1 MQQNNNPDISLESI
15 AINNTVDTVDSSN
28 ITRETIKSNPKL
40 LGVLIKEF
48 LSSIDYNEMLE
59 VDKYYKSQ
67 NSKITERTKQMMLYE
82 EKEKIIDGKKIK
94 EQYPYLAPDLGK
106 ANHKLAHGYLYELI
120 NQCKNYLVGN
130 PVKTEY
136 DKKISQDTIDFIDDI
151 LYKYN
156 DWGKYNQENVKNAQK
171 YKEAWSR
178 IVIDDKGNLRLLNVD
193 SKQVIPF
200 RNDFEELTCLIY
212 IYTKSIYDKNGK
224 KKIVKYAEV
233 FDDKY
238 KDVYRC
244 EKGTQYTL
252 QDENVPLLRKITQ
265 FGNETPD
272 EPIIDDSEISFEKSE
287 ELSWG
292 QIPWVSWKYN
302 EDNIDALQPIKCF
315 IDILDIDLSDL
326 ANNIDDIQDAIWI
339 LENYQGQSIK
349 QFMEDLKVK
358 KAINVGEGGKADA
371 KTIDIPTEAREKLYE
386 KCEKNIYRFG
396 RGINFADRDNLGN
409 ASGVALKW
417 SYGPLDEKADELEE
431 NGQAALNDL
440 FNLIFVYLKLIG
452 VYSDE
457 HDSNDVKFIFDRHM
471 ITNEKEQVEMVM
483 ASTDIISRKTA
494 LSHHPFVEDAEEE
507 MEQIDEDASEVEEEV
522 VEDVDNDGT
531 EETEQDV
538 EETERQDGT
547 NDSKQNNKAVQK

>member
-1 MQQNNNPDISLESI
+1 MQQNNNPDVSLESI
-15 AINNTVDTVDSSN
+15 AINNTANVDTVDGSN
-28 ITRETIKSNPKL
+28 ITREMIKSNPKL

-48 LSSIDYNEMLE
+48 LSSIDYAEMLE
-59 VDKYYKSQ
+59 VDKYYESQ

-94 EQYPYLAPDLGK
+94 EHYPYLAPDLGK

-238 KDVYRC
+238 KDVYKC
-244 EKGTQYTL
+244 DKGTQYTL
-252 QDENVPLLRKITQ
+252 VEENVPLLRKITQ
-265 FGNETPD
+265 FGNEIPN
-272 EPIIDDSEISFEKSE
+272 EEVEVPFETFE

-302 EDNIDALQPIKCF
+302 EDNIDALQPIRCF

-371 KTIDIPTEAREKLYE
+371 KTIDIPTEAREKLYD

-440 FNLIFVYLKLIG
+440 FNLIFVYLKLVG

-507 MEQIDEDASEVEEEV
+507 MEQLDEDASEVEEEV
-522 VEDVDNDGT
+522 VDNVDDDGT